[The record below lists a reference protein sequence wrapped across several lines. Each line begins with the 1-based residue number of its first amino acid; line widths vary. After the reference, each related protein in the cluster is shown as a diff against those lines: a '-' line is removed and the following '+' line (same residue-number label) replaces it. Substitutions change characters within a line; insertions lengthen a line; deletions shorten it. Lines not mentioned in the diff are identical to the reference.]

1 MSIKDQ
7 IRAEIERLKSLHS
20 LIPFR
25 DNYEMGYSDG
35 YQDCCDSILAFLDS
49 LPEQP
54 ASDFCKEN
62 CKGYQETGRFFLD
75 GPCYLAKQPASEG
88 LEGAAEESWAEYEYR
103 ETPQGLYSSCYKDG
117 FIAGAEWQREQMMD
131 EWLKDRDGCFWDGV
145 EEGKKAM
152 EKQMMKEAV
161 DG

>member
-7 IRAEIERLKSLHS
+7 IRAEIERRKKENMYVDLPMS
-20 LIPFR
+20 IGRYYEDR
-25 DNYEMGYSDG
+25 DL
-35 YQDCCDSILAFLDS
+35 LAFLDT

-54 ASDFCKEN
+54 V
-62 CKGYQETGRFFLD
+62 
-75 GPCYLAKQPASEG
+75 EG
-88 LEGAAEESWAEYEYR
+88 LEEAAHNFAIHYDNG
-103 ETPQGLYSSCYKDG
+103 TCDG
-117 FIAGAEWQREQMMD
+117 IAQDCFIAGAKWQREQMID

-161 DG
+161 EGKIQMRYSGCLCATTIRAINEDKFKFGDKVRVIVIKEDGK